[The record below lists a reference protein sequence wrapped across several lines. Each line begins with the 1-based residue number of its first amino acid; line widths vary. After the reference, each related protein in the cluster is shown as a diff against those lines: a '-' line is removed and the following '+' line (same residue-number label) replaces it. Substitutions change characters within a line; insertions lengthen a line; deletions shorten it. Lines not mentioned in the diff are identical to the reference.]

1 MPTFEQQI
9 HDLAT
14 TVGSKAKVLNTKI
27 GALTSLATSDKTSVV
42 AAINEVRQ
50 SVSSFSDTVN
60 GFGTR
65 LSTAETAVNTNKS
78 DLAIVKSN
86 ISTIQ
91 DTIDALEEA
100 VDALEDFAASST
112 DINDNAISEAT
123 TWSSFK
129 TNTIITEAKQAVKDE
144 ILNGAGTAYDT
155 LKELADLI
163 TANASAIEALEALA
177 AGHVRYDAAQTLTE
191 TQKTQA
197 RANIDTIST
206 VQYNALSQSVS
217 TNTTNIGTVSTN
229 LSSLTTQLG
238 DITNANFVA
247 TFEAAYNGS

>member
-1 MPTFEQQI
+1 MATFEQQI

-14 TVGSKAKVLNTKI
+14 AVGSKARVIDSKI
-27 GALTSLATSDKTSVV
+27 GALTSLATSDKTTVV

-60 GFGTR
+60 GFSTR
-65 LSTAETAVNTNKS
+65 LGTAETNIGTNKS
-78 DLAIVKSN
+78 DLTTVKSN
-86 ISTIQ
+86 ITTLQ
-91 DTIDALEEA
+91 GAVEALEEA

-112 DINDNAISEAT
+112 DINDSVVSEAT

-129 TNTIITEAKQAVKDE
+129 TNASINEAKQAVKDE

-163 TANASAIEALEALA
+163 VSNASAIEALQSLA
-177 AGHVRYDAAQTLTE
+177 AGHVKYDAAQTLTE
-191 TQKTQA
+191 TQKAQA
-197 RANIDTIST
+197 RSNIDAIST
-206 VQYNALSQSVS
+206 TQYNALSQSVS

-229 LSSLTTQLG
+229 LGNLTTQLG
-238 DITNANFVA
+238 NITNADFVA
-247 TFEAAYNGS
+247 TFEAAVNGS